1 MKIFQKILNRRT
13 LLSRGVKSVAV
24 ASLAFPFVKT
34 SRIFG
39 DQDNALQAETET
51 QPTLEYRTLG
61 RTGLEVTT
69 VSYGAMRT
77 RDEAIIHQALDKGIN
92 YIDTA
97 RGYMDGFNEEVV
109 GNVLKERRD
118 DAYLATKILRGLDTE
133 AEIFESMNASLK
145 ALQQDYVDVIQLHN
159 VTDVNYI
166 KNETVM
172 QAIQK
177 IKEEGKGRFIGFTTH
192 QNQVAL
198 IQEAIKLDF
207 YDMIL
212 VGYNFESPQ
221 ELTDAIKEAA
231 EAGIG
236 IVAMKTQSGGYT
248 DHEMGNLS
256 PHQAALKWVLQN
268 PGVTNA
274 IPSMVTYA
282 QLEDNIQAMGS
293 QMGWQDRKTLHRYQQ
308 VFGKTLCRMCDGCK
322 DLCPNSVNVFDVN
335 RSLMYAEGYG
345 DMELAQKTF
354 WSISRQ
360 QQPLACLDCSKCK
373 VKCVHGLN
381 IQKKML
387 RALEIFA

>member
-1 MKIFQKILNRRT
+1 MNRLQKILNRRT
-13 LLSRGVKSVAV
+13 FLSRGAKSVA
-24 ASLAFPFVKT
+24 AAGLAFPFVKT
-34 SRIFG
+34 TKIFG
-39 DQDNALQAETET
+39 YQDNDPQTETET
-51 QPTLEYRTLG
+51 HPTLEYRTLG

-77 RDEAIIHQALDKGIN
+77 RDEAIIHQALDMGIN

-97 RGYMDGFNEEVV
+97 RTYMDGFNEQVV
-109 GNVLKERRD
+109 GNVLKNRRD
-118 DAYLATKILRGLDTE
+118 DAYLATKILHGLDT
-133 AEIFESMNASLK
+133 AKVISESMDASLK
-145 ALQQDYVDVIQLHN
+145 ALQVDYVDVIQFHM
-159 VTDVNYI
+159 VSEVDYI

-177 IKEEGKGRFIGFTTH
+177 IKEEGKARFIGFSTH

-198 IQEAIKLDF
+198 IKEAIKLDF

-212 VGYNFESPQ
+212 VAYNFESSQ
-221 ELTDAIKEAA
+221 ELTDVIKEAA

-236 IVAMKTQSGGYT
+236 IVAMKTQAGGYT
-248 DHEMGNLS
+248 DHQMGDLS

-282 QLEDNIQAMGS
+282 QLEEDIQAMGS
-293 QMGWQDRKTLHRYQQ
+293 QMGWYDRKTLHRYTKAID
-308 VFGKTLCRMCDGCK
+308 KTLCRMCNGCR
-322 DLCPNSVNVFDVN
+322 DLCPNQVNVFDVN

-345 DMELAQKTF
+345 DMELAQCTF
-354 WSISRQ
+354 RSISRQ
-360 QQPLACLDCSKCK
+360 QQPTACLDCSKCS

-387 RALEIFA
+387 RALEIFS